1 MIAQHLAESLIRVE
15 RSLGAV
21 SHYDVRCPPELVD
34 VIVELAKGAGCGHVD
49 SYQQRD
55 TKEYSRNGQN
65 RTPLSHQWL
74 ADLLRDSP
82 VPHLDKTIRSLSHDW
97 IVSYHHDRRTLLL
110 SHTVH

>member
-1 MIAQHLAESLIRVE
+1 LIRVE

-34 VIVELAKGAGCGHVD
+34 VIVELAKGAGGGHVD

-65 RTPLSHQWL
+65 RTGTTFWKASRG
-74 ADLLRDSP
+74 DFRGERFF
-82 VPHLDKTIRSLSHDW
+82 HL
-97 IVSYHHDRRTLLL
+97 IVLVGLG
-110 SHTVH
+110 